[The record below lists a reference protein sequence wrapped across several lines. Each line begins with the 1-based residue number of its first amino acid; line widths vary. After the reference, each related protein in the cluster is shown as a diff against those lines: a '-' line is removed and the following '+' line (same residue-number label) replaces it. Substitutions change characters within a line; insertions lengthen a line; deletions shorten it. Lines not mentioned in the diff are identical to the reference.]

1 MRRNQLMRG
10 WGGSALLVMTLAV
23 LAGCASSLQAA
34 RGAPITDIN
43 LIAGKWT
50 GTMAPGS
57 DGWQDLFYL
66 TITPDRKLTAAWGP
80 NTAWGTVTL
89 QDGKATYQMEPFEH
103 EGTMTLYLDGARRT
117 LVLDDLWSSFNAWV
131 TPQQ

>member
-1 MRRNQLMRG
+1 MRRNQLMRS
-10 WGGSALLVMTLAV
+10 WGGCALLVMTLAV

-34 RGAPITDIN
+34 RGVPITDIN

-50 GTMAPGS
+50 GTMTPGS

-89 QDGKATYQMEPFEH
+89 QDGKATYHMEPFEH
-103 EGTMTLYLDGARRT
+103 EGTMTLYRAGARRT